1 MRIPSSVPVPAIK
14 RISDTDNSGGIP
26 AIQRIFSEKLG
37 GQFGEDSDDIW
48 QTSGRRN
55 FADNLGEQSA
65 VDIRRRQSGGY
76 IMSAEF
82 SVGYSLDWISTDCP
96 PVCTSD
102 VQRLSMEMLPA
113 DSWIRQGFGTGTEYL
128 GRWELQLKVFLNRS
142 YMDIYLQKITAVS
155 CMVEQDIHAY

>member
-37 GQFGEDSDDIW
+37 GQSGEDSDDIW

-82 SVGYSLDWISTDCP
+82 SVGYPLDWISTDWP
-96 PVCTSD
+96 PVRQMSTSIYGD
-102 VQRLSMEMLPA
+102 ASGGFMDKAGIWDRDGILGTMGIA
-113 DSWIRQGFGTGTEYL
+113 AQG
-128 GRWELQLKVFLNRS
+128 VFKS
-142 YMDIYLQKITAVS
+142 
-155 CMVEQDIHAY
+155 